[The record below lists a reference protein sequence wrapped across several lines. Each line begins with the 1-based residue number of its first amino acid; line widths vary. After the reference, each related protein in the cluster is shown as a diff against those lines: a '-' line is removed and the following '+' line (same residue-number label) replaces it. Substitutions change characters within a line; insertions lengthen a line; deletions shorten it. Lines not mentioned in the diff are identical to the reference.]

1 MAGILFED
9 IFDVKDIDP
18 EGKKFDRGELE
29 PSCSHPLFPEPL
41 LSFGPPSGPGADVGG
56 GTGVGA
62 AGSNRGLT
70 VADRPALP
78 SVSPA
83 LRERVLQDGPHP
95 GRQHP
100 DLPRGPRYAAGMGSR
115 GVGRREEG
123 GPACCVR
130 AVRGV
135 GLSLRRRGAWCWR
148 CAGAELCSGSLLCG
162 LCVESVLAR
171 PLEMP
176 LGKTVSANGTRALW
190 RAFEMGF
197 SG

>member
-29 PSCSHPLFPEPL
+29 PSCSQPLFPEPL

-62 AGSNRGLT
+62 AWPNRG
-70 VADRPALP
+70 RPPRSTQCLACTARASP
-78 SVSPA
+78 SRWTSSWTSTSRSTPWTSV
-83 LRERVLQDGPHP
+83 RRRDGEQ
-95 GRQHP
+95 G
-100 DLPRGPRYAAGMGSR
+100 GG
-115 GVGRREEG
+115 EEG

-171 PLEMP
+171 PLEML

>member
-115 GVGRREEG
+115 GVGRREAR
-123 GPACCVR
+123 PAACGQCVVLGCPFVAGVRGAGAVLGLSCVQARCCV
-130 AVRGV
+130 
-135 GLSLRRRGAWCWR
+135 
-148 CAGAELCSGSLLCG
+148 
-162 LCVESVLAR
+162 
-171 PLEMP
+171 
-176 LGKTVSANGTRALW
+176 
-190 RAFEMGF
+190 GF
-197 SG
+197 V